1 MRSGSSKIGRAFGID
16 IRVHWTFFLLLF
28 YFAFVGYQGAGS
40 LVGGFSSV
48 ERFLIYLGYINVILV
63 LFNMLP
69 ACARSEMSLRTPAT
83 VSLERTVDQ
92 DGLVIQRAGSTPLTL
107 AVRRRVYDA

>member
-1 MRSGSSKIGRAFGID
+1 MRSGFFKIGRASYLD

-28 YFAFVGYQGAGS
+28 YFAFVGYQGAGN

-48 ERFLIYLGYINVILV
+48 GRFFIYLGYINVALV

-69 ACARSEMSLRTPAT
+69 ACARPEMSLRPPAT
-83 VSLERTVDQ
+83 ESLERMVDQ
-92 DGLVIQRAGSTPLTL
+92 DGLLIQRAGSTPL
-107 AVRRRVYDA
+107 AKP